1 MEENNKKSI
10 PNEAITRSVVELAKQ
25 TGNVYES
32 VMIISKRSN
41 QISAARREELRGK
54 LEEFNKTT
62 DTLQEVYE
70 NEEQIELSRYYEMLP
85 KSTIV
90 ATEEFLSGDLYYHH
104 SSLKENKDKLD

>member
-1 MEENNKKSI
+1 MEEKNRKI

-32 VMIISKRSN
+32 VMIITKRAN
-41 QISAARREELRGK
+41 QIAATRREELRQK
-54 LEEFNKTT
+54 LEEFNSKV

-70 NEEQIELSRYYEMLP
+70 NEEQIELSRYYETLP

-90 ATEEFLSGDLYYHH
+90 ATDEFLAGKLYYRH
-104 SSLKENKDKLD
+104 STADSAKEK